1 MLVLA
6 ILGVGGLMALIFG
19 PQFWIK
25 WVMEKHGREQPDF
38 PGTGGELARH
48 LLDRAG
54 LANVKLERIDGGDHY
69 SPEEKV
75 VRLSARNFDG
85 KSVTAVAVASIPPT
99 ERTLTSTKSHDFE
112 RTKPPSKARPAV
124 VRDTS
129 KILLISDV
137 VALVPCVPARVA
149 RG

>member
-6 ILGVGGLMALIFG
+6 ILGVGWLIALIFG

-25 WVMEKHGREQPDF
+25 WVMEKHGQEQPEF

-54 LANVKLERIDGGDHY
+54 LADIRLERIVGGDHY

-85 KSVTAVAVASIPPT
+85 KSVTAVAVAAHEVGHALQHQDNYAPLMLGRSWPAPA
-99 ERTLTSTKSHDFE
+99 SS
-112 RTKPPSKARPAV
+112 SSARAA
-124 VRDTS
+124 S
-129 KILLISDV
+129 F
-137 VALVPCVPARVA
+137 
-149 RG
+149 